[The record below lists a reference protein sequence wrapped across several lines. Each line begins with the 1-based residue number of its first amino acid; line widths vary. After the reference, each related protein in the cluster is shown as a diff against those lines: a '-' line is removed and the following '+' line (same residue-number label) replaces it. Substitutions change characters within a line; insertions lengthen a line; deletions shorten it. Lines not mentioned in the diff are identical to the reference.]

1 MSNMNNNARGRLTGM
16 PGTETTVKLYP
27 QRLGVRM
34 RNSVIRMI
42 ENRSIKGGWSSKS
55 RQIAESL
62 CKQYG
67 LQVGSNN
74 WNGLRVLGL
83 TPQAAPLI
91 KEVVHAD
98 WTAWLLEN
106 TSSPI
111 YRSGYH
117 RDQHDKAME
126 SIDAVD
132 QNFYIIMH
140 DKESIRKV
148 VEILL
153 DHTSQELKDK
163 AKQVANLLRGTEPI
177 EIITFKE

>member
-1 MSNMNNNARGRLTGM
+1 ML
-16 PGTETTVKLYP
+16 
-27 QRLGVRM
+27 
-34 RNSVIRMI
+34 
-42 ENRSIKGGWSSKS
+42 ENRVLTGGWSSKS
-55 RQIAESL
+55 RQIAQAL
-62 CKQYG
+62 AIDNG

-83 TPQAAPLI
+83 SATAAPLI

-106 TSSPI
+106 SS
-111 YRSGYH
+111 YRNGYYK
-117 RDQHDKAME
+117 DQHDKAME

-132 QNFYIIMH
+132 QNFYIGMH

-148 VEILL
+148 VEILT
-153 DHTSQELKDK
+153 DHTSQELRDK

-177 EIITFKE
+177 HLITFKE

>member
-1 MSNMNNNARGRLTGM
+1 MSNMNNNARGRITGM
-16 PGTETTVKLYP
+16 PGTETTVRLYP

-34 RNSVIRMI
+34 RNNIIRML
-42 ENRSIKGGWSSKS
+42 ENRVLEGGWSSKS
-55 RQIAESL
+55 RQIAQAL
-62 CKQYG
+62 AIDNG
-67 LQVGSNN
+67 LQIGSNN

-83 TPQAAPLI
+83 STTAAPLI

-106 TSSPI
+106 PS
-111 YRSGYH
+111 YRSGYYK
-117 RDQHDKAME
+117 DQHNKAME

-132 QNFYIIMH
+132 QNFYITMH

-153 DHTSQELKDK
+153 DHTSQELRDK

-177 EIITFKE
+177 HLITFKE